1 MFWEGPV
8 LVCVVMNESLENAEE
23 YWMGICYHW
32 FFSGRGLKMEESCL
46 LEKLAIAPALVCEI
60 LSYLTLREIY
70 ILENCSQRFKILL
83 ASVRFWERKI
93 CKEYKWYTQHL
104 EDSRLPSP
112 RRAYWELRYLGHICQ
127 LEVDCSSRCRNCFK
141 KTECVL
147 LRICDSCRPMD

>member
-1 MFWEGPV
+1 
-8 LVCVVMNESLENAEE
+8 
-23 YWMGICYHW
+23 
-32 FFSGRGLKMEESCL
+32 MEESCL

-127 LEVDCSSRCRNCFK
+127 LEIDCSSKCRNCFK

-147 LRICDSCRPMD
+147 LRICDSCRPMDQNEWEYQSESRIINGKTKMLVSQSV